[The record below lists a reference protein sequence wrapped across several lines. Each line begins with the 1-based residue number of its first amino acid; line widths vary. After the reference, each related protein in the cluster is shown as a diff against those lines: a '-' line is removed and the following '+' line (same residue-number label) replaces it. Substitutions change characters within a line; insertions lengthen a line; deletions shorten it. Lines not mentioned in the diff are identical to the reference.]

1 MFFLALLP
9 DIISNLSYKFIIVK
23 FMLSTKHSS
32 THKKSFKYEKRTFK
46 MDVKKQKISDLV
58 FQKL

>member
-1 MFFLALLP
+1 
-9 DIISNLSYKFIIVK
+9 
-23 FMLSTKHSS
+23 MLSTKHSS